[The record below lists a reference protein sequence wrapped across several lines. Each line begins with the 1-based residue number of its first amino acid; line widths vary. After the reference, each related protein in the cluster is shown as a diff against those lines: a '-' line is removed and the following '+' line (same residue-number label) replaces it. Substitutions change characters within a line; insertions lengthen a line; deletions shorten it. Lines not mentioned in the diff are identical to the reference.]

1 MSENIYRLT
10 KTEAD
15 KLGRLLHAAM
25 DHVNEDGVAVTE
37 EEATNARRSERPAF
51 GVYLNGFDDAKITEE
66 IRKWSGHNRIGPD
79 HVKGHRRALYG
90 NLWKPKTEK
99 KNYYTPTAKHIET
112 LKGEIE
118 LRIDGIEKRVVKLEE
133 KLAETFRLALGEH
146 WNKNHK

>member
-25 DHVNEDGVAVTE
+25 DHVNEDGIVVTE

-51 GVYLNGFDDAKITEE
+51 GVYLNGFNDTVITEE

-90 NLWKPKTEK
+90 NMWKPPAEK
-99 KNYYTPTAKHIET
+99 KNYYTKA
-112 LKGEIE
+112 GV
-118 LRIDGIEKRVVKLEE
+118 RIDDLEKRVVKLEE